1 MTSSRIPPEEAKAR
15 ARARALNRAK
25 FNRVGHRTFFQ
36 KFAAAP
42 HIVWSVL
49 FIVIPLFFVAYYAFT
64 DQSFSFTLD
73 NIAKFFTKRYLL
85 IFWRSVKLA
94 LIATGICL
102 LIGYPAAY
110 FISKATPKVQKLSIM
125 LIMVPMWMNFLIR
138 TYAWMVLMMDKGII
152 NQFLGNI
159 GLSPIHI
166 IGTESAVVIGMVY
179 DFLPYMIMPIYSVM
193 SKRDNR
199 LVEAAQDLGCNAFGV
214 FRKVV
219 IPQSIPGVIS
229 GITMVFVPSISTF
242 YISQK
247 LGYGKFLLIGDAIE
261 TQFLAN
267 NLHMAA
273 SLSLVLMI
281 ILLAGMFVIDR
292 FSDSSEGGGLM
303 P

>member
-1 MTSSRIPPEEAKAR
+1 MNAQKKLKAEEKALR
-15 ARARALNRAK
+15 SGGRSLL
-25 FNRVGHRTFFQ
+25 Q

-49 FIVIPLFFVAYYAFT
+49 FIIIPLIFVVYYAFT
-64 DQSFSFTLD
+64 DRDFNFTLE
-73 NIAKFFTKRYLL
+73 NIKAFFGENYLL

-94 LIATGICL
+94 LIATFICL

-110 FISKATPKVQKLSIM
+110 FISKASPKKQKILITLIM
-125 LIMVPMWMNFLIR
+125 LPMWMNFLIR
-138 TYAWMVLMMDKGII
+138 TYAWMVILQDTGII
-152 NQFLGNI
+152 NSFLGKLGI
-159 GLSPIHI
+159 DTIHI

-193 SKRDNR
+193 TKLDHR
-199 LVEAAQDLGCNAFGV
+199 LIEAASDLGCNGFGV
-214 FRKVV
+214 LRRV
-219 IPQSIPGVIS
+219 IIPHSIPGVIS

-247 LGYGKFLLIGDAIE
+247 LGGGKFYLIGDAIE

-273 SLSLVLMI
+273 APSFVLMV
-281 ILLAGMFVIDR
+281 ILLAGMFIVNR
-292 FSDSSEGGGLM
+292 FSDRNEGGFM

>member
-1 MTSSRIPPEEAKAR
+1 MSKTTLATAVPLRSD
-15 ARARALNRAK
+15 NR
-25 FNRVGHRTFFQ
+25 TLLQ

-42 HIVWSVL
+42 HIVWSAL
-49 FIVIPLFFVAYYAFT
+49 FIIIPLLFVAFYAFT
-64 DQSFSFTLD
+64 ETVEVDGVKQMVFTFG
-73 NIAKFFTKRYLL
+73 NVSEFFTKKYLL

-94 LIATGICL
+94 LIATLVCL

-110 FISKATPKVQKLSIM
+110 FISKAKPKIQKMCIM
-125 LIMVPMWMNFLIR
+125 LIMIPMWMNFLIR
-138 TYAWMVLMMDKGII
+138 TYAWMVLLMDKGII
-152 NQFLGNI
+152 NQAIEGI

-166 IGTESAVVIGMVY
+166 IGTETAVVIGMVY
-179 DFLPYMIMPIYSVM
+179 DFLPYMIMPIYSIM
-193 SKRDNR
+193 TKRDHR
-199 LVEAAQDLGCNAFGV
+199 LVEAAQDLGCNSFNV
-214 FRKVV
+214 FRKV
-219 IPQSIPGVIS
+219 ILPQSIPGVIS

-273 SLSLVLMI
+273 ALSLVLMI
-281 ILLAGMFVIDR
+281 ILLAGMFIIDR